1 MSVRWQKV
9 AKYSALGLAGLLLLL
24 VLVLAFMD
32 WNRFRAP
39 LGRIASAHSGRE
51 VTLAGPLHVHLWS
64 STPSLSIADLQ
75 VGNPSW
81 ESSRKF
87 VQIERLEVQLDLRS
101 LFRGHVV
108 LRRVA
113 LIHPELYLHRE
124 KSGRANWTFEN
135 TAPNDERA
143 SEPLKLPAIQNALI
157 DSGKLVLIDDIRRL
171 NVNGTIDARESK
183 SSTDPTPLH
192 VQGSGTLNA
201 EPFKLDLSGGALT
214 AISPDHPYAFTLK
227 MEAGKHQI
235 AVDGSVLKPFDL
247 SGLKLQVSAHGPD
260 LAELYYLTQLAL
272 PNTPPYQVQAD
283 VVRSGQRFEVRDIKG
298 LMGTSDIGGSVDVDA
313 SKKRP
318 YIAAKLTSR
327 HVYLKD
333 LGAITGSRVGA
344 DASLDAEKNTASST
358 ASAKAAKAKPAK
370 LDPERLFPD
379 AHLQVNRVQG
389 MDADVS
395 FAANTVTAST
405 VPFTRVAFT
414 MTLKDGILRVHPA
427 RLDMPQGRLSA
438 VVAIDTHLKPPRVQL
453 DVRAADIEL
462 EQVKGKSP
470 SSKAPLG
477 GTFQARALL
486 DGRGDSVRSLMANAN
501 GTATGVIPHGDI
513 RAAFAELTGVD
524 VAEGIGLLFKK
535 PDDRAAIRCGLVQ
548 FEIQDGTARADSLL
562 MDTQN
567 VLITGSGQIEL
578 GSEKLDMSIQG
589 KPKKFRLVRIKAPI
603 EIKGHLLKPT
613 FALEAGHLVK
623 QGAVAATLGAVLTP
637 LAAILAF
644 VDPGLAKD
652 QNCANLSPAQ
662 ESKSAPSHASAAPRD
677 AAQRL
682 ASNPSAP

>member
-1 MSVRWQKV
+1 MSLKWRRV
-9 AKYSALGLAGLLLLL
+9 AHYSALGLAGLLVIL
-24 VLVLAFMD
+24 VLVLTFVD

-39 LGRIASAHSGRE
+39 LGRIASAHFGRE
-51 VTLAGPLHVHLWS
+51 VTLAGPLQVHLWS
-64 STPSLSIADLQ
+64 STPSLSIDDLQ
-75 VGNPSW
+75 VGNPPW
-81 ESSRKF
+81 ESTHRF
-87 VQIERLEVQLDLRS
+87 VQIERLEVQLDLHS
-101 LFRGHVV
+101 LFQGHVV

-124 KSGRANWTFEN
+124 GSGRANWTFEN
-135 TAPNDERA
+135 TAPNDDRA
-143 SEPLKLPAIQNALI
+143 SEPIKLPAIQNALI
-157 DSGKLVLIDDIRRL
+157 DSGKLILVDDIRRL
-171 NVNGTIDARESK
+171 NVKGTIDAHESK
-183 SSTDPTPLH
+183 AGADPRPLH
-192 VQGSGTLNA
+192 VEGSGTLNS
-201 EPFKLDLSGGALT
+201 EPFKVDLSGGALL

-235 AVDGSVLKPFDL
+235 GVEGTVLKPFDL
-247 SGLKLQVSAHGPD
+247 SGLKLQVSARGPD

-283 VVRSGQRFEVRDIKG
+283 VVRTGQRFEIRDIKG
-298 LMGTSDIGGSVDVDA
+298 LMGATDIGGSVDVDA
-313 SKKRP
+313 SHKRP
-318 YIAAKLTSR
+318 FIAAKLSSR

-333 LGAITGSRVGA
+333 LGALTGSRVGA
-344 DASLDAEKNTASST
+344 DASLDAASGTSGSKT
-358 ASAKAAKAKPAK
+358 RAQRASPQLAK
-370 LDPERLFPD
+370 LDTDRLFPD

-389 MDADVS
+389 MDAEVS
-395 FAANTVTAST
+395 FAANAVTAGT
-405 VPFTRVAFT
+405 VPFTRVAFNL
-414 MTLKDGILRVHPA
+414 TLKDGILRVHPA

-438 VVAIDTHLKPPRVQL
+438 EMAIDTHLKPPRVQL
-453 DVRAADIEL
+453 DVRAADVEL

-470 SSKAPLG
+470 SATPPLG
-477 GTFQARALL
+477 GIFQARALI
-486 DGRGDSVRSLMANAN
+486 DGRGDSVRSLMADAN

-535 PDDRAAIRCGLVQ
+535 PGDRATIRCGLVQ
-548 FEIQDGTARADSLL
+548 FEIQDGTAHADSLL

-567 VLITGSGQIEL
+567 VLITGTGQIEL
-578 GSEKLDMSIQG
+578 GSEKLDISIQG

-613 FALEAGHLVK
+613 FALEGGHLVK
-623 QGAVAATLGAVLTP
+623 QGAIAATLGAVITP

-652 QNCANLSPAQ
+652 QNCANLNPARSASNTTPSP
-662 ESKSAPSHASAAPRD
+662 SRD

-682 ASNPSAP
+682 ASTPVAP